1 MLIIVSR
8 LSFNLHEGSRLETR
22 DSRALLGGLHDDSE
36 DYLKAIIIRYSDTH
50 GSLFEITQYYIP
62 EIYNWM

>member
-8 LSFNLHEGSRLETR
+8 LSFNLHEG
-22 DSRALLGGLHDDSE
+22 SRALLGGLHDDSE